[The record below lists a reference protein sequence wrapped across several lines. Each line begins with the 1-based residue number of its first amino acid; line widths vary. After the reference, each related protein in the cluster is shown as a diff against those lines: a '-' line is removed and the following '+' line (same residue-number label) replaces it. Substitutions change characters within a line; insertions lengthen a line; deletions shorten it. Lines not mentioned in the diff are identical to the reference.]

1 MLLGELWKLDASVKP
16 STLMVMLSYLTM
28 NLQVSLGQENR
39 KAFNR
44 LYCHELSVSPLCK
57 SHCPH
62 FTSKNPR
69 SELHRLVE
77 SIQLSWYL
85 DHTFQSL
92 IASITL
98 STHALNYWYYSL
110 VLALIL
116 QFSFLLSDF

>member
-1 MLLGELWKLDASVKP
+1 MLLGELWKLDTSVKP

-39 KAFNR
+39 KAFNT
-44 LYCHELSVSPLCK
+44 LYCHEFSVSPLCK

-62 FTSKNPR
+62 FTSKR
-69 SELHRLVE
+69 SELHHLVK

-85 DHTFQSL
+85 DHTFQPL
-92 IASITL
+92 IASITW

-116 QFSFLLSDF
+116 QSSFLLSDF